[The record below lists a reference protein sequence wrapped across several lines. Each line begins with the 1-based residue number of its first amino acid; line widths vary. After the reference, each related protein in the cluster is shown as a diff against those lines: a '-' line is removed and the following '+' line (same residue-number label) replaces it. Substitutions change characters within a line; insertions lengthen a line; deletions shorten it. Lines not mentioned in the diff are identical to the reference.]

1 MNDLLTA
8 LALVLVIEGLLLAI
22 SPNIPQRVL
31 LMLAQIPPSVV
42 RTGGLA
48 AMALGTF
55 FVWLLRG

>member
-48 AMALGTF
+48 VMALGTF

>member
-31 LMLAQIPPSVV
+31 LMLAQIPPSVL

-55 FVWLLRG
+55 FIWLLRG